1 MTPERRMSPAH
12 TTADANSYF
21 SRMLRGETPPAPV
34 LTLLGSRI
42 DAVDAAAGTLS
53 ATYEAPAQFR
63 NPAGTVQ
70 GGMLSA
76 MLDDLTAS
84 LVDATLAAGQGV
96 ATLNLNVSFLRPAQ
110 VGTLQG
116 QARMLRR
123 GHDVCHV
130 MGTLLQ
136 DGKEV
141 ATTVAVCK
149 IVNAAL

>member
-1 MTPERRMSPAH
+1 MSTGPFA
-12 TTADANSYF
+12 TADANGYF
-21 SRMLRGETPPAPV
+21 SRMLRGETPRAPAI
-34 LTLLGSRI
+34 TLLGSRI
-42 DAVDAAAGTLS
+42 EAVDAAAGTLS
-53 ATYEAPAQFR
+53 AHYEAPRDFL

-116 QARMLRR
+116 QARLLRR
-123 GHDVCHV
+123 GRDVCHV
-130 MGTLLQ
+130 VGTLLQ
-136 DGKEV
+136 DGQEV
-141 ATTVAVCK
+141 ATAVAVCK
-149 IVNAAL
+149 IMSVA